1 LQEGGH
7 IHPFWLSHEEKRDCV
22 RLSMGGGHG
31 WPWGARRRGERGGRW
46 RGVGGA
52 AGSAAWGEGGL
63 QEGRR
68 ACSLAATAASLPSVV
83 REKETGRRKKKERRK
98 EKEGKEK

>member
-1 LQEGGH
+1 
-7 IHPFWLSHEEKRDCV
+7 
-22 RLSMGGGHG
+22 MGGGHG